1 MKPCNASLA
10 FPSYGGHPK
19 NSNLTWSTHRASHL
33 TAFPPVCVMETKVPC
48 RACRQCGKGLQLNKP
63 ITAAAPAASPR
74 ERDDAARRP
83 DKNWKPYPC
92 LLTRRELQELIAEQ
106 LG

>member
-1 MKPCNASLA
+1 M
-10 FPSYGGHPK
+10 
-19 NSNLTWSTHRASHL
+19 
-33 TAFPPVCVMETKVPC
+33 
-48 RACRQCGKGLQLNKP
+48 NKP
-63 ITAAAPAASPR
+63 NIAAAPAAVKPR
-74 ERDDAARRP
+74 ERDGAVNRP

>member
-1 MKPCNASLA
+1 MSVPATLYRLRR
-10 FPSYGGHPK
+10 PEVGGGF
-19 NSNLTWSTHRASHL
+19 L
-33 TAFPPVCVMETKVPC
+33 
-48 RACRQCGKGLQLNKP
+48 LNKP
-63 ITAAAPAASPR
+63 NIAAAPAAVKPC
-74 ERDDAARRP
+74 ERDEAVKRP

>member
-1 MKPCNASLA
+1 M
-10 FPSYGGHPK
+10 
-19 NSNLTWSTHRASHL
+19 
-33 TAFPPVCVMETKVPC
+33 
-48 RACRQCGKGLQLNKP
+48 NKP
-63 ITAAAPAASPR
+63 KAPAAPAASPR

-92 LLTRRELQELIAEQ
+92 LLTRRELQELIAQQ